1 MLNVTKRFFSTV
13 YPPPTQKKKKSVK
26 WQKSWQKLQA
36 IEFIDVNLLGS
47 GTGPSSS
54 INIIKVAFRYICI
67 FCNLFHS
74 IFPFKRK
81 RALEKSVATPLVNA

>member
-36 IEFIDVNLLGS
+36 IEFIDVNL
-47 GTGPSSS
+47 
-54 INIIKVAFRYICI
+54 
-67 FCNLFHS
+67 
-74 IFPFKRK
+74 
-81 RALEKSVATPLVNA
+81 